1 MIKTLQN
8 TLKQDKERF
17 TVPRSVQDIIPI
29 RRIWPDGVFQFGSKY
44 SKTLRFSDINYAIAS
59 KEDILQSKGHRDR
72 RLFLSDEL
80 ISYLIE
86 YDCAIRNC
94 FPKREYFFPGPSGNI
109 ISASS
114 IPFNFRKIWLAAGLK
129 RDGEIKPRPYDFRH
143 HFACANI
150 ARWAK
155 ERKDVISMLP
165 YLMRYMGHS
174 SLEKTYYYV
183 HLIPDYFAD
192 YAAATE
198 NLESL
203 LPEVEPYEI

>member
-1 MIKTLQN
+1 MVHQEGHLAGKVAAA
-8 TLKQDKERF
+8 DA
-17 TVPRSVQDIIPI
+17 VHIPQVRAVHADQQVVLVVVLVCELARRVAVAGDPMLRQLAPC
-29 RRIWPDGVFQFGSKY
+29 RRIDRVADLLPAGS
-44 SKTLRFSDINYAIAS
+44 
-59 KEDILQSKGHRDR
+59 R
-72 RLFLSDEL
+72 RLD
-80 ISYLIE
+80 
-86 YDCAIRNC
+86 
-94 FPKREYFFPGPSGNI
+94 KREYFFPGPSGNI

>member
-1 MIKTLQN
+1 MAQHTHTPDTTIL
-8 TLKQDKERF
+8 LYASALEY
-17 TVPRSVQDIIPI
+17 VAYDI
-29 RRIWPDGVFQFGSKY
+29 V
-44 SKTLRFSDINYAIAS
+44 
-59 KEDILQSKGHRDR
+59 
-72 RLFLSDEL
+72 
-80 ISYLIE
+80 
-86 YDCAIRNC
+86 
-94 FPKREYFFPGPSGNI
+94 
-109 ISASS
+109 
-114 IPFNFRKIWLAAGLK
+114 
-129 RDGEIKPRPYDFRH
+129 
-143 HFACANI
+143 

-155 ERKDVISMLP
+155 EKKDVISMLP

>member
-1 MIKTLQN
+1 MVVEF
-8 TLKQDKERF
+8 DVDRCAGGSVYRF
-17 TVPRSVQDIIPI
+17 
-29 RRIWPDGVFQFGSKY
+29 K
-44 SKTLRFSDINYAIAS
+44 AIHGRLGTGRPVLNVIA
-59 KEDILQSKGHRDR
+59 DILVVSAG
-72 RLFLSDEL
+72 LFAIL
-80 ISYLIE
+80 IGE
-86 YDCAIRNC
+86 GNVVVCNVN
-94 FPKREYFFPGPSGNI
+94 KREYFFPGPSGNI

>member
-1 MIKTLQN
+1 MRLHSSFQSDN
-8 TLKQDKERF
+8 L
-17 TVPRSVQDIIPI
+17 IIEH
-29 RRIWPDGVFQFGSKY
+29 Y
-44 SKTLRFSDINYAIAS
+44 
-59 KEDILQSKGHRDR
+59 E
-72 RLFLSDEL
+72 LFLYHHVFVVVSE
-80 ISYLIE
+80 
-86 YDCAIRNC
+86 
-94 FPKREYFFPGPSGNI
+94 
-109 ISASS
+109 
-114 IPFNFRKIWLAAGLK
+114 
-129 RDGEIKPRPYDFRH
+129 KPVYDFRH

>member
-1 MIKTLQN
+1 MLFFFFYFVFFFQAEDGIR
-8 TLKQDKERF
+8 D
-17 TVPRSVQDIIPI
+17 RSPSRGLGDVYKRQENVHLS
-29 RRIWPDGVFQFGSKY
+29 DGY
-44 SKTLRFSDINYAIAS
+44 L
-59 KEDILQSKGHRDR
+59 DILQSKGHRDR

-165 YLMRYMGHS
+165 YLCLLYTS
-174 SLEKTYYYV
+174 
-183 HLIPDYFAD
+183 DAAD
-192 YAAATE
+192 E
-198 NLESL
+198 EDSVDLRCRRN
-203 LPEVEPYEI
+203 I

>member
-1 MIKTLQN
+1 
-8 TLKQDKERF
+8 
-17 TVPRSVQDIIPI
+17 
-29 RRIWPDGVFQFGSKY
+29 
-44 SKTLRFSDINYAIAS
+44 
-59 KEDILQSKGHRDR
+59 
-72 RLFLSDEL
+72 L

-192 YAAATE
+192 YDAATE